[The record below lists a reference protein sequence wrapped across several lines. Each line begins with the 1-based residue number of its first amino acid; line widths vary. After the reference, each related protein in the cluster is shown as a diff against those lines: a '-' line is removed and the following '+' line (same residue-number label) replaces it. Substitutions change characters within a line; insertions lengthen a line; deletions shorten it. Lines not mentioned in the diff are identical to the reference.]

1 VGPFP
6 ASFACLPPTTI
17 WQLAKHKPGFE
28 EEAHYARKTTTAD
41 SSQEAI
47 CANAVSRA
55 RSHATR
61 NVRHAAFAT
70 QDAPIGQ
77 AEQIEHMKAIETINQ
92 VKLIKPMKP
101 IRTRPIEQLKPIN
114 LI

>member
-1 VGPFP
+1 
-6 ASFACLPPTTI
+6 
-17 WQLAKHKPGFE
+17 
-28 EEAHYARKTTTAD
+28 
-41 SSQEAI
+41 
-47 CANAVSRA
+47 
-55 RSHATR
+55 
-61 NVRHAAFAT
+61 VRHAAFAT